1 MFRTFTS
8 TVANL
13 YHRRGMRPVMLTL
26 LVFGI
31 LSFIFPATPMSA
43 AQGALPAGTPA
54 VQAAVVPT
62 APVTG
67 DTISTMGC
75 LKSIVRSTGIWDMT
89 VGGHWKQIIMVL
101 VGFLLLYLGVVKDF
115 EPLLLVPIGFST
127 LFVNVPLGGMGD
139 AHGFLSLIYKYGI
152 ANEVLPLIVFMGIGA
167 LCDFGPLLAAPRT
180 AILGAAAQ
188 FGVFG
193 TLLGVAALNGI
204 GTAADIHGLT
214 FSLKQA
220 CSIAIIGGADGPT
233 SIIVASKYAPE
244 MMGSI
249 AVAAYSYMALVPVI
263 QPPIMKLLTTKKE
276 RLIRMRQVREVS
288 QLEKTLFPLLLVALC
303 VLLLPTA
310 LPLMGCF
317 AFGNFIKESGA
328 IERISKTL
336 QNELMNLA
344 TIFLG
349 LGVGMQMEADKF
361 VSPATLGII
370 ILGLLAFSLGTAGGV
385 LFAKFMNLIWK
396 KDPVNPLIG
405 SAGVSAFPMA
415 ARVSNRLG
423 LEADPHNFLLMHALG
438 ANLAGQIGSV
448 VAAGVIL
455 SIFN

>member
-1 MFRTFTS
+1 
-8 TVANL
+8 
-13 YHRRGMRPVMLTL
+13 
-26 LVFGI
+26 
-31 LSFIFPATPMSA
+31 
-43 AQGALPAGTPA
+43 
-54 VQAAVVPT
+54 
-62 APVTG
+62 
-67 DTISTMGC
+67 
-75 LKSIVRSTGIWDMT
+75 
-89 VGGHWKQIIMVL
+89 
-101 VGFLLLYLGVVKDF
+101 
-115 EPLLLVPIGFST
+115 
-127 LFVNVPLGGMGD
+127 
-139 AHGFLSLIYKYGI
+139 
-152 ANEVLPLIVFMGIGA
+152 
-167 LCDFGPLLAAPRT
+167 
-180 AILGAAAQ
+180 
-188 FGVFG
+188 
-193 TLLGVAALNGI
+193 
-204 GTAADIHGLT
+204 
-214 FSLKQA
+214 
-220 CSIAIIGGADGPT
+220 
-233 SIIVASKYAPE
+233 
-244 MMGSI
+244 
-249 AVAAYSYMALVPVI
+249 
-263 QPPIMKLLTTKKE
+263 
-276 RLIRMRQVREVS
+276 IRMRQVREVS

-370 ILGLLAFSLGTAGGV
+370 VLGLLAFSLGTAGGV
-385 LFAKFMNLIWK
+385 LFAKLMNLIWK

>member
-1 MFRTFTS
+1 MLHALCHTVS
-8 TVANL
+8 TL
-13 YHRRGMRPVMLTL
+13 YRRRGVRPVALTVLAVLSLAL
-26 LVFGI
+26 L
-31 LSFIFPATPMSA
+31 FPAAHTQAEPAAALALAAPA
-43 AQGALPAGTPA
+43 AQAPALPA
-54 VQAAVVPT
+54 AAVTDSVSL
-62 APVTG
+62 G
-67 DTISTMGC
+67 GC
-75 LKSIVRSTGIWDMT
+75 LKSFARSTGVWDMT
-89 VGGHWKQIIMVL
+89 AGGHWKQIIMVV
-101 VGFLLLYLGVVKDF
+101 VGFVLLYLGVVKGF
-115 EPLLLVPIGFST
+115 EPLLLVPIGFGT
-127 LFVNVPLGGMGD
+127 IFVNVPLGGMGD
-139 AHGFLSLIYKYGI
+139 AHGFLTLIFEHGI
-152 ANEVLPLIVFMGIGA
+152 RNEVLPLIVFMGIGS
-167 LCDFGPLLAAPRT
+167 LCDFGPLLACPRV

-193 TLLGVAALNGI
+193 TLLGVAALNALPWFDFNI
-204 GTAADIHGLT
+204 
-214 FSLKQA
+214 KQA

-244 MMGSI
+244 MLGSI

-263 QPPIMKLLTTKKE
+263 QPPIVKLLTTPKE

-288 QLEKTLFPLLLVALC
+288 QLEKILFPLLLVALC

-349 LGVGMQMEADKF
+349 LGVGMQMAADKF
-361 VSPATLGII
+361 LMPATLGII
-370 ILGLLAFSLGTAGGV
+370 VLGLLAFSLGTAGGV
-385 LFAKFMNLIWK
+385 IFAKLMNLIWK
-396 KDPVNPLIG
+396 DDPVNPLIG

-415 ARVSNRLG
+415 ARVSNKMG
-423 LEADPHNFLLMHALG
+423 LDADPHNFLLMHALG

-455 SIFN
+455 SIFG

>member
-1 MFRTFTS
+1 MPHAIQQAFAT
-8 TVANL
+8 L
-13 YHRRGMRPVMLTL
+13 YRRRGARPLILTAL
-26 LVFGI
+26 AF
-31 LSFIFPATPMSA
+31 LSLAVIFPAVTTLAATAAPDAPTALASA
-43 AQGALPAGTPA
+43 APLQQQPAA
-54 VQAAVVPT
+54 EV
-62 APVTG
+62 
-67 DTISTMGC
+67 ISMGGC
-75 LKSIVRSTGIWDMT
+75 LKSFGRSTGLWDMT
-89 VGGHWKQIIMVL
+89 AGGHWRQIIMVI
-101 VGFLLLYLGVVKDF
+101 VGFFLLYLGVVKDF
-115 EPLLLVPIGFST
+115 EPLLLVPIGFGT
-127 LFVNVPLGGMGD
+127 IFVNVPLGEMGG
-139 AHGFLSLIYKYGI
+139 AHGFLTLIFEHGI
-152 ANEVLPLIVFMGIGA
+152 RNEVLPLIVFMGIGS
-167 LCDFGPLLAAPRT
+167 LCDFGPLLACPRV

-193 TLLGVAALNGI
+193 TLLGVAALN
-204 GTAADIHGLT
+204 ALPWFD
-214 FSLKQA
+214 FSIKQA

-244 MMGSI
+244 MLGSI

-288 QLEKTLFPLLLVALC
+288 RLEKILFPLLLVALC

-349 LGVGMQMEADKF
+349 LGVGMQMAADKF
-361 VSPATLGII
+361 IQPATLGII
-370 ILGLLAFSLGTAGGV
+370 LLGLLAFSLGTAGGV
-385 LFAKFMNLIWK
+385 LFAKLMNLIWK
-396 KDPVNPLIG
+396 DDPVNPLIG

-455 SIFN
+455 SIFG

>member
-1 MFRTFTS
+1 
-8 TVANL
+8 
-13 YHRRGMRPVMLTL
+13 MRPILLTL
-26 LVFGI
+26 LVFTV
-31 LSFIFPATPMSA
+31 LSFLFPVTPMSA
-43 AQGALPAGTPA
+43 AQGAIPEGTLA

-62 APVTG
+62 APAAEG
-67 DTISTMGC
+67 EISIVGC

-89 VGGHWKQIIMVL
+89 AGGHWKQIIMVI
-101 VGFLLLYLGVVKDF
+101 VGFILLYLGVVKDF

-152 ANEVLPLIVFMGIGA
+152 ANEVLPLIIFMGIGA

-193 TLLGVAALNGI
+193 TLLGVAALNLIPGF
-204 GTAADIHGLT
+204 D

-317 AFGNFIKESGA
+317 AFGNYIKESGA

-336 QNELMNLA
+336 QNELKNLA

-370 ILGLLAFSLGTAGGV
+370 VLGLLAFSLGTAGGV
-385 LFAKFMNLIWK
+385 LFAKLMNLIWT

>member
-8 TVANL
+8 TVSNL
-13 YHRRGMRPVMLTL
+13 YHRRGMRPVLLTL
-26 LVFGI
+26 LVFTV
-31 LSFIFPATPMSA
+31 LSFLFPVTPMSA
-43 AQGALPAGTPA
+43 DQGALPEGALT
-54 VQAAVVPT
+54 VQAAVVPA
-62 APVTG
+62 APATG
-67 DTISTMGC
+67 DAISTIGC

-152 ANEVLPLIVFMGIGA
+152 ANEVLPLIIFMGIGA

-193 TLLGVAALNGI
+193 TLLGVAALNLIPGF
-204 GTAADIHGLT
+204 D

-370 ILGLLAFSLGTAGGV
+370 VLGLLAFSLGTAGGV
-385 LFAKFMNLIWK
+385 LFAKLMNLIWT

>member
-1 MFRTFTS
+1 
-8 TVANL
+8 
-13 YHRRGMRPVMLTL
+13 MRPVLLTL
-26 LVFGI
+26 LVFTV

-43 AQGALPAGTPA
+43 AQGTLPGGALAA
-54 VQAAVVPT
+54 QAAVVQP
-62 APVTG
+62 APATDG
-67 DTISTMGC
+67 TMTTMGF

-89 VGGHWKQIIMVL
+89 VGGHWKQVIMVL
-101 VGFLLLYLGVVKDF
+101 VGFLLLYLGVVKGF

-127 LFVNVPLGGMGD
+127 LFVNVPLGGMGE

-152 ANEVLPLIVFMGIGA
+152 ENEVLPLIVFMGIGA

-193 TLLGVAALNGI
+193 TLLGVAALNAIPGFDY
-204 GTAADIHGLT
+204 T
-214 FSLKQA
+214 LKQA

-244 MMGSI
+244 MLGSI

-303 VLLLPTA
+303 ILLLPTA

-370 ILGLLAFSLGTAGGV
+370 VLGLLAFSLGTAGGV
-385 LFAKFMNLIWK
+385 LFAKLMNLIWK

>member
-1 MFRTFTS
+1 MFRTLTS
-8 TVANL
+8 IVSAL
-13 YHRRGMRPVMLTL
+13 YHRRGMRPVLLTL

-31 LSFIFPATPMSA
+31 LAFIFPATPMNA
-43 AQGALPAGTPA
+43 AQGTLPEGTLA

-62 APVTG
+62 APATDG
-67 DTISTMGC
+67 EISIVGC

-89 VGGHWKQIIMVL
+89 AGGHWKQVIMVL

-152 ANEVLPLIVFMGIGA
+152 ANEVLPLIIFMGIGA

-193 TLLGVAALNGI
+193 TLLGVAALNLIPGF
-204 GTAADIHGLT
+204 D

-370 ILGLLAFSLGTAGGV
+370 VLGLLAFSLGTAGGV
-385 LFAKFMNLIWK
+385 LFAKLMNLIWK

>member
-1 MFRTFTS
+1 
-8 TVANL
+8 
-13 YHRRGMRPVMLTL
+13 MLTL
-26 LVFGI
+26 LIFTG
-31 LSFIFPATPMSA
+31 LSFIFPATRLS
-43 AQGALPAGTPA
+43 A
-54 VQAAVVPT
+54 VQEVHQSGPVVMAQAVVAPT
-62 APVTG
+62 VPATDVV
-67 DTISTMGC
+67 STMGC

-89 VGGHWKQIIMVL
+89 AGGHWKQIIMVL

-193 TLLGVAALNGI
+193 TLLGVAALNAIPGF
-204 GTAADIHGLT
+204 D

-370 ILGLLAFSLGTAGGV
+370 VLGLLAFSLGTAGGV
-385 LFAKFMNLIWK
+385 LFAKLMNLIWR

>member
-1 MFRTFTS
+1 MFRTLTS
-8 TVANL
+8 TVAAL

-26 LVFGI
+26 LVFTV
-31 LSFIFPATPMSA
+31 LSFIFPATRLS
-43 AQGALPAGTPA
+43 A
-54 VQAAVVPT
+54 VQEGQQSSPVIVAQAVVAT
-62 APVTG
+62 PVPAA
-67 DTISTMGC
+67 DVVSTMGC
-75 LKSIVRSTGIWDMT
+75 LKSIVRSTGIWNMT
-89 VGGHWKQIIMVL
+89 VGGHWKQVIMVL
-101 VGFLLLYLGVVKDF
+101 VGFLLLYLGVAKDF

-193 TLLGVAALNGI
+193 TLLGVAALNAIPGFDF
-204 GTAADIHGLT
+204 T
-214 FSLKQA
+214 LKQA

-385 LFAKFMNLIWK
+385 LFAKLMNLIWK
-396 KDPVNPLIG
+396 KDPINPLIG

>member
-8 TVANL
+8 TVSNL
-13 YHRRGMRPVMLTL
+13 YHRRGMRPVLLTL
-26 LVFGI
+26 LVFTV
-31 LSFIFPATPMSA
+31 LSFLFPVTPMSA
-43 AQGALPAGTPA
+43 AQGALPEGALT
-54 VQAAVVPT
+54 VQAAVVPA
-62 APVTG
+62 APATG
-67 DTISTMGC
+67 DAISTIGC

-152 ANEVLPLIVFMGIGA
+152 ANEVLPLIIFMGIGA

-193 TLLGVAALNGI
+193 TLLGVAALNLIPGF
-204 GTAADIHGLT
+204 D

-370 ILGLLAFSLGTAGGV
+370 VLGLLAFSLGTAGGV
-385 LFAKFMNLIWK
+385 LFAKLMNLIWT

>member
-1 MFRTFTS
+1 MFRTLTS
-8 TVANL
+8 TVSNL
-13 YHRRGMRPVMLTL
+13 YHRRGMRPVLLTL
-26 LVFGI
+26 LVFAV
-31 LSFIFPATPMSA
+31 LSFLFPVTPMSA
-43 AQGALPAGTPA
+43 AQGALPEGALT
-54 VQAAVVPT
+54 VQAAV
-62 APVTG
+62 APSAPAA
-67 DTISTMGC
+67 DSEISIMGC

-152 ANEVLPLIVFMGIGA
+152 ANEVLPLIIFMGIGA

-193 TLLGVAALNGI
+193 TLLGVAALNLIPGF
-204 GTAADIHGLT
+204 D

-370 ILGLLAFSLGTAGGV
+370 VLGLLAFSLGTAGGV
-385 LFAKFMNLIWK
+385 LFAKLMNLIWK

>member
-1 MFRTFTS
+1 MFRTLTS
-8 TVANL
+8 TVSNL
-13 YHRRGMRPVMLTL
+13 YHRRGMRPVLLTL

-31 LSFIFPATPMSA
+31 LAFIFPATPMSA
-43 AQGALPAGTPA
+43 AQGALPEGALA
-54 VQAAVVPT
+54 VQAAVVPS
-62 APVTG
+62 APAADSAV
-67 DTISTMGC
+67 STMGC

-89 VGGHWKQIIMVL
+89 AGGHWKQIIMVL

-152 ANEVLPLIVFMGIGA
+152 ANEVLPLIIFMGIGA

-193 TLLGVAALNGI
+193 TLLGVAALNLIPGF
-204 GTAADIHGLT
+204 D

-276 RLIRMRQVREVS
+276 RLIRMRQVRDVS

-370 ILGLLAFSLGTAGGV
+370 VLGLLAFSLGTAGGV
-385 LFAKFMNLIWK
+385 LFAKLMNLIWT

>member
-1 MFRTFTS
+1 MFRTLTS
-8 TVANL
+8 TVSNL
-13 YHRRGMRPVMLTL
+13 YHRRGMRPVLLTL
-26 LVFGI
+26 LVFTV
-31 LSFIFPATPMSA
+31 LSFLFPVTPMSA
-43 AQGALPAGTPA
+43 DQGALPEGALT
-54 VQAAVVPT
+54 VQAAVVPA
-62 APVTG
+62 APATG
-67 DTISTMGC
+67 DAISTIGC

-152 ANEVLPLIVFMGIGA
+152 ANEVLPLIIFMGIGA

-193 TLLGVAALNGI
+193 TLLGVAALNLIPGF
-204 GTAADIHGLT
+204 D

-370 ILGLLAFSLGTAGGV
+370 VLGLLAFSLGTAGGV
-385 LFAKFMNLIWK
+385 LFAKLMNLIWT

>member
-8 TVANL
+8 TVSNL

-31 LSFIFPATPMSA
+31 LAFIFPATPMSA
-43 AQGALPAGTPA
+43 AQSALPEGALA
-54 VQAAVVPT
+54 VQAAVVPS
-62 APVTG
+62 APIADGEV
-67 DTISTMGC
+67 STMGC

-89 VGGHWKQIIMVL
+89 AGGHWKQIIMVL

-139 AHGFLSLIYKYGI
+139 AHGFLSLIYKHGI
-152 ANEVLPLIVFMGIGA
+152 ANEVLPLIIFMGIGS

-193 TLLGVAALNGI
+193 TLLGVAALNLIPGF
-204 GTAADIHGLT
+204 D

-370 ILGLLAFSLGTAGGV
+370 VLGLLAFSLGTAGGV
-385 LFAKFMNLIWK
+385 LFAKLMNLIWT

>member
-1 MFRTFTS
+1 MFRTLTS
-8 TVANL
+8 TVSNL
-13 YHRRGMRPVMLTL
+13 YHRRGMRPVLLTL
-26 LVFGI
+26 LVFAV
-31 LSFIFPATPMSA
+31 LSFLFPVTPMSA
-43 AQGALPAGTPA
+43 AQGALPEGALTM
-54 VQAAVVPT
+54 QAAVVPS
-62 APVTG
+62 APAADGEV
-67 DTISTMGC
+67 STMGC

-89 VGGHWKQIIMVL
+89 YGGHWKQIIMVL

-152 ANEVLPLIVFMGIGA
+152 ANEVLPLIIFMGIGA

-193 TLLGVAALNGI
+193 TLLGVAALNLIPGF
-204 GTAADIHGLT
+204 D

-370 ILGLLAFSLGTAGGV
+370 VLGLLAFSLGTAGGV
-385 LFAKFMNLIWK
+385 LFAKLMNLIWT

>member
-1 MFRTFTS
+1 MPHAITQSLITFLS
-8 TVANL
+8 
-13 YHRRGMRPVMLTL
+13 RRGVRPVVLTVL
-26 LVFGI
+26 TVLALVQF
-31 LSFIFPATPMSA
+31 FPASPAQAVDDVPPA
-43 AQGALPAGTPA
+43 AAAG
-54 VQAAVVPT
+54 AVVMESTTPQQ
-62 APVTG
+62 PVG
-67 DTISTMGC
+67 DVVSMGGC
-75 LKSIVRSTGIWDMT
+75 LRSIARSTGIWDMT
-89 VGGHWKQIIMVL
+89 AGGHWKQIIMVV
-101 VGFLLLYLGVVKDF
+101 VGFVLLYLGVVKGF
-115 EPLLLVPIGFST
+115 EPLLLVPIAFGT
-127 LFVNVPLGGMGD
+127 IFVNVPLGEMGS
-139 AHGFLSLIYKYGI
+139 AHGFLTLIFEKGI
-152 ANEVLPLIVFMGIGA
+152 RNEVLPLMVFMGIGA
-167 LCDFGPLLAAPRT
+167 LCDFGPLLACPRV

-193 TLLGVAALNGI
+193 TLLGVAALN
-204 GTAADIHGLT
+204 ALPWFD
-214 FSLKQA
+214 FSIKQA

-244 MMGSI
+244 MLGSI

-263 QPPIMKLLTTKKE
+263 QPPIMKLLTTPKE

-288 QLEKTLFPLLLVALC
+288 QLEKIIFPLLLVALC

-317 AFGNFIKESGA
+317 AFGNFIKESA
-328 IERISKTL
+328 VIERISKTL

-349 LGVGMQMEADKF
+349 LGVGMQMAADKF
-361 VSPATLGII
+361 IQPETLGII
-370 ILGLLAFSLGTAGGV
+370 LLGLLAFSLGTAGGV
-385 LFAKFMNLIWK
+385 LFAKLMNLIWK
-396 KDPVNPLIG
+396 DNPVNPLIG

-415 ARVSNRLG
+415 ARVSNKLG

-455 SIFN
+455 SIFS

>member
-1 MFRTFTS
+1 MLNAFCK
-8 TVANL
+8 TVNAFCQ
-13 YHRRGMRPVMLTL
+13 RRGVRPLALTL
-26 LVFGI
+26 LAFAG
-31 LSFIFPATPMSA
+31 LAALFPAAPALAQAAAGPVSA
-43 AQGALPAGTPA
+43 AGAAPA
-54 VQAAVVPT
+54 AADSV
-62 APVTG
+62 
-67 DTISTMGC
+67 SLLGC
-75 LKSIVRSTGIWDMT
+75 LKSFICSTGLWDIIM
-89 VGGHWKQIIMVL
+89 GGHWKQIIMVV
-101 VGFLLLYLGVVKDF
+101 VGFVLLYLGVVKDF
-115 EPLLLVPIGFST
+115 EPLLLVPIGFGT
-127 LFVNVPLGGMGD
+127 IFVNVPLGGMGGEE
-139 AHGFLSLIYKYGI
+139 GFLTLIFDHGI
-152 ANEVLPLIVFMGIGA
+152 RNEVLPLIVFMGIGS
-167 LCDFGPLLAAPRT
+167 LCDFGPLLACPRV

-193 TLLGVAALNGI
+193 TLLGVAALNLIPGFDFTI
-204 GTAADIHGLT
+204 
-214 FSLKQA
+214 KQA

-244 MMGSI
+244 MLGAIS
-249 AVAAYSYMALVPVI
+249 VAAYSYMALVPVI

-276 RLIRMRQVREVS
+276 RVIRMKQVREVS
-288 QLEKTLFPLLLVALC
+288 KMEKVLFPLLLVALC
-303 VLLLPTA
+303 VLILPTA

-328 IERISKTL
+328 IERLSKTL

-349 LGVGMQMEADKF
+349 LGVGMQMAADKF
-361 VSPATLGII
+361 LAPATLGII
-370 ILGLLAFSLGTAGGV
+370 VLGLLAFSLGTAGGV
-385 LFAKFMNLIWK
+385 IFAKLMNLVWK
-396 KDPVNPLIG
+396 DNPVNPLIG

-455 SIFN
+455 SIFG

>member
-1 MFRTFTS
+1 MFRTLFS
-8 TVANL
+8 TVSNL
-13 YHRRGMRPVMLTL
+13 YHRRGMRPVLLTL
-26 LVFGI
+26 LVFSV
-31 LSFIFPATPMSA
+31 LSFLFPVTPMNA
-43 AQGALPAGTPA
+43 AQGVLPEGALA
-54 VQAAVVPT
+54 VQAAVVPP
-62 APVTG
+62 APAADG
-67 DTISTMGC
+67 EISILGC

-89 VGGHWKQIIMVL
+89 AGGHWKQIIMVL

-152 ANEVLPLIVFMGIGA
+152 ANEVLPLIIFMGIGA

-193 TLLGVAALNGI
+193 TLLGVAALNLLPGF
-204 GTAADIHGLT
+204 D

-370 ILGLLAFSLGTAGGV
+370 VLGLLAFSLGTAGGV
-385 LFAKFMNLIWK
+385 LFAKLMNLIWT

>member
-1 MFRTFTS
+1 MPHAIKNA
-8 TVANL
+8 VATL
-13 YHRRGMRPVMLTL
+13 YRRRGVRPLVLTVL
-26 LVFGI
+26 TVLALVHF
-31 LSFIFPATPMSA
+31 FPASSIPA
-43 AQGALPAGTPA
+43 AAASPSEA
-54 VQAAVVPT
+54 VAVVST
-62 APVTG
+62 AQEQLPQHAESVVSMG
-67 DTISTMGC
+67 GC
-75 LKSIVRSTGIWDMT
+75 LKSFGRSTGLWDMT
-89 VGGHWKQIIMVL
+89 AGGHWKQIIMVV
-101 VGFLLLYLGVVKDF
+101 VGFFLLYLGVAKDF
-115 EPLLLVPIGFST
+115 EPLLLVPIGFGT
-127 LFVNVPLGGMGD
+127 IFVNVPLGEMGS
-139 AHGFLSLIYKYGI
+139 AHGFLTLIFEHGI
-152 ANEVLPLIVFMGIGA
+152 RNEVLPLIVFMGIGA
-167 LCDFGPLLAAPRT
+167 LCDFGPLLACPRV

-193 TLLGVAALNGI
+193 TLLGVAALN
-204 GTAADIHGLT
+204 ALPWFD
-214 FSLKQA
+214 FSIKQA

-244 MMGSI
+244 MLGSI

-288 QLEKTLFPLLLVALC
+288 QLEKILFPLLLVALC

-310 LPLMGCF
+310 IPLMGCF

-349 LGVGMQMEADKF
+349 LGVGMQMAADKF
-361 VSPATLGII
+361 IQPATLGII
-370 ILGLLAFSLGTAGGV
+370 FLGLLAFSLGTAGGV
-385 LFAKFMNLIWK
+385 LCAKLMNLIWK
-396 KDPVNPLIG
+396 DDPVNPLIG

-415 ARVSNRLG
+415 ARVSNKLG

-455 SIFN
+455 SIFG

>member
-1 MFRTFTS
+1 MFRTLDS
-8 TVANL
+8 IVATFA
-13 YHRRGMRPVMLTL
+13 HCRGVRPLMWTC
-26 LVFGI
+26 LVFG
-31 LSFIFPATPMSA
+31 LLAFFFPATPLVA
-43 AQGALPAGTPA
+43 AEETSGVAIHA
-54 VQAAVVPT
+54 VN
-62 APVTG
+62 AP
-67 DTISTMGC
+67 STEATQTVSLTGC
-75 LKSIVRSTGIWDMT
+75 LTSIARSTGIWDMT
-89 VGGHWKQIIMVL
+89 AGGHWKQVIMVL

-139 AHGFLSLIYKYGI
+139 AHGFLSLIYRYGI
-152 ANEVLPLIVFMGIGA
+152 QNEVLPLIVFMGIGA
-167 LCDFGPLLAAPRT
+167 LCDFGPLLACPRT

-193 TLLGVAALNGI
+193 TLLGVAVLNTLPGF
-204 GTAADIHGLT
+204 D

-276 RLIRMRQVREVS
+276 RLIRMRQVRAVS

-303 VLLLPTA
+303 ILLLPSA

-344 TIFLG
+344 TVFLG

-361 VSPATLGII
+361 VQPATLGII

-385 LFAKFMNLIWK
+385 LFAKLMNLVWK

-455 SIFN
+455 SLFN

>member
-1 MFRTFTS
+1 MPHALHHAFAT
-8 TVANL
+8 L
-13 YHRRGMRPVMLTL
+13 YRRRGVRPLVLTVLTVLALVRL
-26 LVFGI
+26 L
-31 LSFIFPATPMSA
+31 PALPTHAAVSDAASCVVSA
-43 AQGALPAGTPA
+43 AQEQLPQPA
-54 VQAAVVPT
+54 PDVVSL
-62 APVTG
+62 G
-67 DTISTMGC
+67 GC
-75 LKSIVRSTGIWDMT
+75 LKNIARSTGLWDMT
-89 VGGHWKQIIMVL
+89 AGGHWKQSIMVI
-101 VGFLLLYLGVVKDF
+101 VGFVLLYLGVVKGF
-115 EPLLLVPIGFST
+115 EPLLLVPIGFGT
-127 LFVNVPLGGMGD
+127 IFVNVPLGGMGA
-139 AHGFLSLIYKYGI
+139 AHGFLTLIFDYGI
-152 ANEVLPLIVFMGIGA
+152 RNEVLPLIVFMGIGA
-167 LCDFGPLLAAPRT
+167 LCDFGPLLACPRV

-193 TLLGVAALNGI
+193 TLLGVAALNALPWFDYSI
-204 GTAADIHGLT
+204 
-214 FSLKQA
+214 KQA

-244 MMGSI
+244 MLGSI

-263 QPPIMKLLTTKKE
+263 QPPIMRLLTTPKE
-276 RLIRMRQVREVS
+276 RRIRMRQMREVS
-288 QLEKTLFPLLLVALC
+288 QLEKILFPLLLVALC

-344 TIFLG
+344 TVFLG
-349 LGVGMQMEADKF
+349 LGVGMQMAADKF
-361 VSPATLGII
+361 LLPATLGII
-370 ILGLLAFSLGTAGGV
+370 LLGLLAFSLGTAGGV
-385 LFAKFMNLIWK
+385 LFAKLMNLIWK
-396 KDPVNPLIG
+396 DDPVNPLIG

-415 ARVSNRLG
+415 ARVSNKLG

-455 SIFN
+455 AIFG

>member
-1 MFRTFTS
+1 
-8 TVANL
+8 
-13 YHRRGMRPVMLTL
+13 
-26 LVFGI
+26 
-31 LSFIFPATPMSA
+31 MSA
-43 AQGALPAGTPA
+43 AQGVLPEGTLA
-54 VQAAVVPT
+54 VQAAVVPP
-62 APVTG
+62 APAADGVV
-67 DTISTMGC
+67 STMGC

-115 EPLLLVPIGFST
+115 EPMLLVPIGFST

-139 AHGFLSLIYKYGI
+139 AHGFLSLIYKHGI
-152 ANEVLPLIVFMGIGA
+152 ANEVLPLIIFMGIGS

-193 TLLGVAALNGI
+193 TLLGVAALNAIPGFDF
-204 GTAADIHGLT
+204 T
-214 FSLKQA
+214 LKQA

-276 RLIRMRQVREVS
+276 RLIRMSQVREVS

-303 VLLLPTA
+303 ILLLPTA
-310 LPLMGCF
+310 IPLMGCF

-370 ILGLLAFSLGTAGGV
+370 VLGLLAFSLGTAGGV
-385 LFAKFMNLIWK
+385 LFAKLMNLIWK
-396 KDPVNPLIG
+396 KNPVNPLIG

>member
-1 MFRTFTS
+1 MFRTLTS
-8 TVANL
+8 TVASL
-13 YHRRGMRPVMLTL
+13 YHRRGMRPIMLTL
-26 LVFGI
+26 LVFTV
-31 LSFIFPATPMSA
+31 LSFIFPATRLS
-43 AQGALPAGTPA
+43 A
-54 VQAAVVPT
+54 VQAVQQSGPVLATQAVVVSP
-62 APVTG
+62 APATG

-89 VGGHWKQIIMVL
+89 VGGHWKQVIMVL

-152 ANEVLPLIVFMGIGA
+152 ENEVLPLIVFMGIGA

-193 TLLGVAALNGI
+193 TLLGVAALNAIPGF
-204 GTAADIHGLT
+204 D

-303 VLLLPTA
+303 ILLLPTA

-385 LFAKFMNLIWK
+385 LFAKLMNLIWR

-438 ANLAGQIGSV
+438 ANLSGQIGSV

>member
-1 MFRTFTS
+1 MFRTLFS
-8 TVANL
+8 TVSNL
-13 YHRRGMRPVMLTL
+13 YHRRGMRPVLLTL
-26 LVFGI
+26 LVFSV
-31 LSFIFPATPMSA
+31 LSFLFPVTPMNA
-43 AQGALPAGTPA
+43 AQGALPEGALA
-54 VQAAVVPT
+54 VQAAVVPS
-62 APVTG
+62 APAAEG
-67 DTISTMGC
+67 EISIMGC

-89 VGGHWKQIIMVL
+89 AGGHWKQIIMVL

-152 ANEVLPLIVFMGIGA
+152 ANEVLPLIIFMGIGA

-193 TLLGVAALNGI
+193 TLLGVAALNLIPGF
-204 GTAADIHGLT
+204 D

-370 ILGLLAFSLGTAGGV
+370 VLGLLAFSLGTAGGV
-385 LFAKFMNLIWK
+385 LFAKLMNLIWK

>member
-8 TVANL
+8 TVSNL
-13 YHRRGMRPVMLTL
+13 YHRRGMRPVLLTL

-31 LSFIFPATPMSA
+31 LAFIFPATPMSA
-43 AQGALPAGTPA
+43 AQGPLPEGALA
-54 VQAAVVPT
+54 VQAAVVPS
-62 APVTG
+62 APISDGEV
-67 DTISTMGC
+67 STMGC

-89 VGGHWKQIIMVL
+89 YGGHWKQIIMVL

-152 ANEVLPLIVFMGIGA
+152 ANEVLPLIIFMGIGA

-193 TLLGVAALNGI
+193 TLLGVAALNLIPGF
-204 GTAADIHGLT
+204 D

-370 ILGLLAFSLGTAGGV
+370 VLGLLAFSLGTAGGV
-385 LFAKFMNLIWK
+385 LFAKLMNLIWT

>member
-1 MFRTFTS
+1 MFRTLTS
-8 TVANL
+8 TASAL
-13 YHRRGMRPVMLTL
+13 YHRRGMRPVLLTL

-31 LSFIFPATPMSA
+31 LAFIFPATPMSA
-43 AQGALPAGTPA
+43 AQGALPAGTLA

-62 APVTG
+62 APATG
-67 DTISTMGC
+67 DAISTIGC

-89 VGGHWKQIIMVL
+89 VGGHWKQVIMVL
-101 VGFLLLYLGVVKDF
+101 VGFLLLYLGVAKGF

-127 LFVNVPLGGMGD
+127 LFVNVPLGGMGE

-152 ANEVLPLIVFMGIGA
+152 ANEVLPLIIFMGIGA

-193 TLLGVAALNGI
+193 TLLGVAALNLIPGF
-204 GTAADIHGLT
+204 D

-361 VSPATLGII
+361 VTPATLGII

-385 LFAKFMNLIWK
+385 LFAKLMNLIWK
-396 KDPVNPLIG
+396 KDPINPLIG